1 MSYIHKDRKVILD
14 IETTGMNKHGCLY
27 LNHKIIEIGIIE
39 VINRNYTG
47 KYLHFYLNPNRK
59 IDKEAYK
66 IHGIS
71 ESFLLDKPTFKEK
84 YIDILKFIKKSE
96 IIVHNAIFD
105 ISFLDYEFRNL
116 NCGIKKIS
124 KFCTIT
130 DTLLIARKIFPGK
143 KNSLDALCKRYKII
157 NINRELHS
165 ALLDAK
171 ILMKLYLY
179 MTSKQEKIKF
189 NLKNLYSINL
199 PFLKKSTVFQPSKIL
214 FANNLENK
222 KHKKY
227 INIIKKN
234 FSN

>member
-1 MSYIHKDRKVILD
+1 MNNINPSRKVILD
-14 IETTGMNKHGCLY
+14 IETTGMNQHGCLY

-39 VINRNYTG
+39 VIDRKYTG
-47 KYLHFYLNPNRK
+47 KYLHFYLNPKKK

-71 ESFLLDKPTFKEK
+71 DSFLLDKPTFNEV
-84 YIDILKFIKKSE
+84 YIDILNFIKKSE

-105 ISFLDYEFRNL
+105 ISFLDYEFSKL
-116 NCGIKKIS
+116 NYGIKKIS
-124 KFCTIT
+124 QFSTIT
-130 DTLLIARKIFPGK
+130 DTLLLARKIFPGK
-143 KNSLDALCKRYKII
+143 KNSLDALCKRYKMI
-157 NINRELHS
+157 NVNRELHN

-189 NLKNLYSINL
+189 NSKNICSINL
-199 PFLKKSTVFQPSKIL
+199 THLKKSKVFFPLKVL
-214 FANNLENK
+214 FANSSENK

-227 INIIKKN
+227 IKIIKKK
-234 FSN
+234 F